1 MRQSGNLSRAEWRSA
16 VLGKID
22 PQHTALLVI
31 DLQRDFCS
39 EDGALAALGS
49 DVAPCRSVASRV
61 SQFLTLVRHKVAL
74 VAFFQ
79 LVYDP
84 RMMSESQRERLIRNG
99 RPVICDP
106 ETSGIELFVQPSPND
121 LVFAKHHY
129 SAFSNE
135 QFNRVLKERSITT
148 IVVVGVDTHI
158 CVEGTVR
165 DGYDLGYRVVVL
177 SDLVAT
183 RTSELN
189 RHQNSLELLERYF
202 AITLPS
208 DKFLSLLTDRAIGA
222 G

>member
-1 MRQSGNLSRAEWRSA
+1 MTQSGNLTRTEWRSA

-22 PQHTALLVI
+22 PQHTALLVV

-49 DVAPCRSVASRV
+49 DVTPCRSVASRV
-61 SQFLTLVRHKVAL
+61 DQFLTLVRQKVAL

-99 RPVICDP
+99 KPVICDP
-106 ETSGIELFVQPSPND
+106 ETSGIELFLEPSPND
-121 LVFAKHHY
+121 LVFTKHHY

-135 QFNRVLKERSITT
+135 QFKRLLKERSITT
-148 IVVVGVDTHI
+148 VVVVGVDTHI

-202 AITLPS
+202 AITLDS
-208 DKFLSLLTDRAIGA
+208 DKFLSLLTDRATAA